1 MGIFQPISNLRVNAS
16 HNPPAATFFFCL
28 LTLAIS
34 LICLS
39 FYSETHTLPNPDN
52 TKNWNNLFFS
62 LSQLY
67 LCVKAN
73 SSSFLDRS
81 SIPSPLEQK
90 KDQAT
95 SVTNSSN
102 SLSVTLENL
111 RVPLVITTSLT
122 SNQLKEFSLSTVLSA
137 RELHLGDEE
146 TANVTIQITSGV
158 NKSTCL
164 TISAPAH
171 LLPMSLSPPKCPAL
185 EKNIKTTYVVA
196 SNQLPT
202 ASQTCF
208 SLDSK
213 DDPTLVIMLTKEE
226 QSVAVRHLLEVSVC
240 LLGVC
245 LILCI
250 AASLIDSNA
259 TMSP

>member
-1 MGIFQPISNLRVNAS
+1 MGTWQPLSNLKLRAS

-39 FYSETHTLPNPDN
+39 FYSETHTLPNPDT
-52 TKNWNNLFFS
+52 TKDWNHLLFS

-67 LCVKAN
+67 LCVKTN

-81 SIPSPLEQK
+81 SFPLALEQK
-90 KDQAT
+90 KNQAST
-95 SVTNSSN
+95 SNGF
-102 SLSVTLENL
+102 SVTLENL
-111 RVPLVITTSLT
+111 RVPLAITTSLT
-122 SNQLKEFSLSTVLSA
+122 SNQLKEFSFSTVISA
-137 RELHLGDEE
+137 RQLHLGDEE
-146 TANVTIQITSGV
+146 TANLTMQITSGV

-171 LLPMSLSPPKCPAL
+171 LLPTSLPPPQCL
-185 EKNIKTTYVVA
+185 TSEKNITTTFVVA
-196 SNQLPT
+196 SNQLPK

-208 SLDSK
+208 SLHSK
-213 DDPTLVIMLTKEE
+213 DDPTLVTMLTKEE
-226 QSVAVRHLLEVSVC
+226 QRVAVRHLLEVSVC

-245 LILCI
+245 LILCV
-250 AASLIDSNA
+250 AASLINSNTA
-259 TMSP
+259 MSP